1 LPQQAYPRRI
11 AAALGATRAPL
22 GCGRRSSQRPRE
34 PHRAPVII
42 GDYGARNAL
51 AWICRRL
58 ERICRQLDGSR
69 DLVLELG
76 EERRLP
82 DIVMRAAEHRLT
94 PYDLTQLELLRKG
107 LDGISPPRA
116 WAVDDRG

>member
-1 LPQQAYPRRI
+1 VWAAI
-11 AAALGATRAPL
+11 VAAASRTSPGAPA
-22 GCGRRSSQRPRE
+22 
-34 PHRAPVII
+34 II
-42 GDYGARNAL
+42 GDYGARGTL
-51 AWICRRL
+51 A
-58 ERICRQLDGSR
+58 RICRQLDGSR